1 MALTELILVHGMRP
15 VSGLMP
21 TRVLF
26 PGKHLLQHYM
36 IPMLFLQHGFEEL
49 TDCQCL
55 VYFLTLVSHKI
66 LHVSSHRRGLLFT
79 STGYSDSHPLFILKS
94 LTLHIS

>member
-1 MALTELILVHGMRP
+1 MVLNIILRTMILTELILVHGMRP

-36 IPMLFLQHGFEEL
+36 IPVLFFQHGFEEL
-49 TDCQCL
+49 TDCQRL

-66 LHVSSHRRGLLFT
+66 LHVPSHRRRALIHQCRLL
-79 STGYSDSHPLFILKS
+79 
-94 LTLHIS
+94 